1 VGSPPG
7 YVGYDEAGQLTE
19 KIRRKPYSVVLFDEI
34 EKAHPDVLNILLQI
48 LDDGE
53 ITDAHGRKVNF
64 ENTVIVMTSNAG
76 SDKSASGA
84 VGFGRSANEQGKER
98 VMKALQDFLRP
109 EFLNRVDE
117 IVCFN
122 QLTEEN
128 FRGIADI
135 MLGELRDALEEKG
148 YHFTWDEALVDHLV
162 RTSYSAAYGA
172 RNLRRAIQKEIEDP
186 MAGRIIASYDHP
198 ITQIKATVED
208 GNVKLYTL

>member
-1 VGSPPG
+1 
-7 YVGYDEAGQLTE
+7 
-19 KIRRKPYSVVLFDEI
+19 
-34 EKAHPDVLNILLQI
+34 
-48 LDDGE
+48 
-53 ITDAHGRKVNF
+53 
-64 ENTVIVMTSNAG
+64 
-76 SDKSASGA
+76 
-84 VGFGRSANEQGKER
+84 
-98 VMKALQDFLRP
+98 MKALQDFLRP

-128 FRGIADI
+128 FRGIAAI
-135 MLGELRDALEEKG
+135 MLGELRDSLEEKG

-162 RTSYSAAYGA
+162 KTSYSAAYGA

-186 MAGRIIASYDHP
+186 MASRIIASYEHP